1 MGGEFFWD
9 ELQTSGPEKCV
20 GCNSGSFS
28 TFEAP
33 YCLSV
38 AEGDPFLFDCM
49 LLLDVIYHLA
59 VVLS

>member
-1 MGGEFFWD
+1 MGGEFFWG

-20 GCNSGSFS
+20 GYNSGSLN

-33 YCLSV
+33 FCLSI
-38 AEGDPFLFDCM
+38 AEGDPFLPL